1 MAGCLAGMALSSAWK
16 NGTATRKN
24 RNHNNGNS
32 SPSLKIDIFERSP
45 SKELSDRGLGI
56 GLPPPIFKTLVD
68 KGWVDH
74 DMRYIET
81 LKRQWLLKVNDDPS
95 DSGDEKT
102 AQKYHGKVLYEPEM
116 NIQLHNW
123 GLLWQQFRRRVDD
136 DENIEYRT
144 GVKVVSTT
152 AKKNDNYSN
161 DDDDDDGAVELFDEE
176 SQLLGK
182 YSFVIHADG
191 ATSSSS
197 STSYASYVLW
207 RGSLPAKDCR
217 AVDDW
222 KTGDLEKTF
231 FTTVYPGGH
240 GIFYL
245 MPSSQDG
252 DGHDEYLVN
261 FGLYTAT
268 PPLLTE
274 FCRVTRSKN
283 ITPEQR
289 TFFEETALSNIPKRF
304 QEIVRSC
311 PTEKIEIHP
320 IVDRMPSSL
329 VAYENGQGIYLGDSG
344 CVLRPHTASGTTKAI
359 LEALLL
365 EELVTDAINASTI
378 PDGGDGDGD
387 DDRVLLSWED
397 VARKYNDGRLEDSQ
411 NKYKLGRRLGQA
423 QVINTPDWSN
433 MGPSEFEEWLAA
445 QVKDTGNYLYKNI
458 RGRNSGDE
466 K

>member
-16 NGTATRKN
+16 NGTATRNN
-24 RNHNNGNS
+24 RNHDNGNS
-32 SPSLKIDIFERSP
+32 SPSLAIDIFERSP

-68 KGWVDH
+68 KGWVDS

-81 LKRQWLLKVNDDPS
+81 LKRQWLLKVNNDVSESDDE
-95 DSGDEKT
+95 DT

-123 GLLWQQFRRRVDD
+123 GLLWQQFRRRIEDD
-136 DENIEYRT
+136 DTIQYHT

-152 AKKNDNYSN
+152 ANKNDGG
-161 DDDDDDGAVELFDEE
+161 DDDVELFDEE
-176 SQLLGK
+176 SQPLGK

-197 STSYASYVLW
+197 SYAGYALW

-231 FTTVYPGGH
+231 FTPVFPGGH

-245 MPSSQDG
+245 MPSTQDG
-252 DGHDEYLVN
+252 DDQDEYLVN

-268 PPLLTE
+268 PPSLTE
-274 FCRVTRSKN
+274 FSRVTRSKH

-289 TFFEETALSNIPKRF
+289 TYFEKTALSNIPQRF
-304 QEIVRSC
+304 QDIVRSC

-320 IVDRMPSSL
+320 IVDRIPSSL

-365 EELVTDAINASTI
+365 EKLVTDAINACTSS
-378 PDGGDGDGD
+378 DGGEGDGDGD
-387 DDRVLLSWED
+387 RMLLSWED
-397 VARKYNDGRLEDSQ
+397 VARKYNDGRLDDSQ
-411 NKYKLGRRLGQA
+411 SKYKLGKRLGQA
-423 QVINTPDWSN
+423 QVIDTPDWST

-458 RGRNSGDE
+458 RGGNSGE